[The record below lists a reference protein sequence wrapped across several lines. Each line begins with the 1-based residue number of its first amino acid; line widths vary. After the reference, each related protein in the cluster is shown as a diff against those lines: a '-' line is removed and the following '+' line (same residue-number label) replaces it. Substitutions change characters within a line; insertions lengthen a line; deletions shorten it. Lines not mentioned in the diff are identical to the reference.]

1 MSACVYTHT
10 NKRTGEVFYVGSIGP
25 HPRDLR
31 PAVRGPRWGQ
41 YFREVLGSDA
51 SAIEV
56 NVIPMPDVGEALA
69 AEWDL
74 ICQHLPV
81 ANPGTAVA
89 KDWGYLKEVINTLP
103 SRG

>member
-10 NKRTGEVFYVGSIGP
+10 NKHTGEVFYVGSIGT
-25 HPRDLR
+25 HPRELR
-31 PAVRGPRWGQ
+31 PAMRGVQWGQ
-41 YFREVLGSDA
+41 YFHEVLGGDA

-56 NVIPMPDVGEALA
+56 DVIPMPDVGEALA

-89 KDWGYLKEVINTLP
+89 KEWGHLKEVINTPP
-103 SRG
+103 SQG